1 MRFIRR
7 GELKETSLF
16 KEAIWQ
22 MEGIWRLEKEWAY
35 PALLNREFHQ
45 PLRQDPAMDLHNA
58 MRRGQIQLF
67 YQPQITAQDTLHGL
81 KR

>member
-1 MRFIRR
+1 MGISRA
-7 GELKETSLF
+7 F
-16 KEAIWQ
+16 KPGIFPPAITP
-22 MEGIWRLEKEWAY
+22 R
-35 PALLNREFHQ
+35 PF
-45 PLRQDPAMDLHNA
+45 AMDLHNA